1 MPDGTKK
8 TRINEII
15 HEGEKPRDSAA
26 PEHKE
31 KREKPS
37 RKKTEVVSTAAEE
50 RGVPSLKVSKTTTI
64 IPQKKSPLLEDIE
77 DVLAQG
83 LIDTY
88 KALSPEQKVQFKTEG
103 EKAARKIE
111 LVLTKARVRVTEI
124 IALIRRWLSLIPAV
138 NRIFIEKESKTKADK
153 ILILK
158 EDQEEH
164 S

>member
-37 RKKTEVVSTAAEE
+37 RKKTETVQISGEE
-50 RGVPSLKVSKTTTI
+50 KAVPSLKVSKTTAAI
-64 IPQKKSPLLEDIE
+64 FQKKSPLLEDIE
-77 DVLAQG
+77 GVLAQG
-83 LIDTY
+83 LADTY
-88 KALSPEQKVQFKTEG
+88 KSLSPEQKAQFKAEG
-103 EKAARKIE
+103 EKTARKIE
-111 LVLTKARVRVTEI
+111 VVLTKARVKVTEI
-124 IALIRRWLSLIPAV
+124 IALIRQWLSLIPGV
-138 NRIFIEKESKTKADK
+138 NRFFIEKESKIKADK
-153 ILILK
+153 ILMLK